1 MKNWKQNEPELVDN
15 FKARILSKPNRSDK
29 HELTKTPQ
37 VLQSFKICKNP
48 SNEMISGHKI
58 SSSTKKLF
66 VINNCWE
73 EENRLS
79 SRLVSCTKVGSPDK
93 QTTTKTN
100 FILFVFWG
108 FFVCVILA
116 CLFWF
121 FVFLFLFL
129 REDKRGKEYEFYRKV
144 GEIGEALREWK
155 YMIQK

>member
-1 MKNWKQNEPELVDN
+1 MDN

-79 SRLVSCTKVGSPDK
+79 SRLVSCTRVGSPNK
-93 QTTTKTN
+93 QINNNKNKFHTLCILWVFCVCYTGM
-100 FILFVFWG
+100 FVLVFCLFVF
-108 FFVCVILA
+108 
-116 CLFWF
+116 
-121 FVFLFLFL
+121 VF
-129 REDKRGKEYEFYRKV
+129 ERG
-144 GEIGEALREWK
+144 
-155 YMIQK
+155 

>member
-1 MKNWKQNEPELVDN
+1 MDN

-29 HELTKTPQ
+29 HKLTKTPQ

-79 SRLVSCTKVGSPDK
+79 SRLVSCTKVGSPNK

-100 FILFVFWG
+100 FILFVFWV
-108 FFVCVILA
+108 FFCVCYTGMFVLVF
-116 CLFWF
+116 CLFV
-121 FVFLFLFL
+121 FVF
-129 REDKRGKEYEFYRKV
+129 ERG
-144 GEIGEALREWK
+144 
-155 YMIQK
+155 

>member
-1 MKNWKQNEPELVDN
+1 MVDN
-15 FKARILSKPNRSDK
+15 FKARTLSKHNRSDK

-108 FFVCVILA
+108 YTGMFVLVF
-116 CLFWF
+116 CLFV
-121 FVFLFLFL
+121 FVF
-129 REDKRGKEYEFYRKV
+129 ERG
-144 GEIGEALREWK
+144 
-155 YMIQK
+155 

>member
-1 MKNWKQNEPELVDN
+1 MVDN
-15 FKARILSKPNRSDK
+15 FKARTLSKHNRSDK

-79 SRLVSCTKVGSPDK
+79 SRLVSCTRVGSPNK
-93 QTTTKTN
+93 QINNNKNKFHTLCILGFFCVCYTGM
-100 FILFVFWG
+100 FVLVFCLFVF
-108 FFVCVILA
+108 
-116 CLFWF
+116 
-121 FVFLFLFL
+121 VF
-129 REDKRGKEYEFYRKV
+129 ERG
-144 GEIGEALREWK
+144 
-155 YMIQK
+155 

>member
-37 VLQSFKICKNP
+37 VLQSFKIYKNP

-79 SRLVSCTKVGSPDK
+79 SRLVSCTRMGSPNK
-93 QTTTKTN
+93 QINNNKNKFHTLC
-100 FILFVFWG
+100 IFVFFLCYTG
-108 FFVCVILA
+108 MFVL
-116 CLFWF
+116 F
-121 FVFLFLFL
+121 FVFFFL
-129 REDKRGKEYEFYRKV
+129 REGKRGKEYEFYRNV

>member
-1 MKNWKQNEPELVDN
+1 MVDN

-29 HELTKTPQ
+29 HELTKIPQ

-48 SNEMISGHKI
+48 SNEMISVHKI
-58 SSSTKKLF
+58 SFSTKKLF

-129 REDKRGKEYEFYRKV
+129 REDKRGKEYEFYRNV
-144 GEIGEALREWK
+144 GEIGEALRE
-155 YMIQK
+155 